1 MRPGSIG
8 ADARV
13 FGPGPG
19 VGGRIQEFT
28 WDGEL
33 VWDFKFYNAKQLP
46 HHDMTRLPNGNVL
59 LIVWDR
65 KTAEEAIAAGRRPE
79 MTGDRHLL
87 PDSLVEIKPT
97 GKTTGEV
104 VWEWH
109 LWDHLVQDFD
119 KSKANFGNVAEHP
132 ELVNINYG
140 EDELPSVIAA
150 KEAKDKPKA
159 DGRTGG
165 EQAAPHRSGLHALQR
180 RGLQSGS
187 RSNRRERLELQR
199 VLDHRSQHDDRPGGR
214 PHRRPQGQRRRSSLP
229 LGQPARLS
237 RRDEGGPEALLPA
250 QRALDSQ
257 GSSRRGTSA
266 AVQ

>member
-1 MRPGSIG
+1 MLRHCPRSCSIT
-8 ADARV
+8 ATCCVPARSAETRSV

-119 KSKANFGNVAEHP
+119 KTKANYGNVAEHP

-150 KEAKDKPKA
+150 K
-159 DGRTGG
+159 DGQGQAQGGRQANAGG
-165 EQAAPHRSGLHALQR
+165 EP
-180 RGLQSGS
+180 
-187 RSNRRERLELQR
+187 
-199 VLDHRSQHDDRPGGR
+199 GR
-214 PHRRPQGQRRRSSLP
+214 PASIRITPTSTAWPTTPSSTRSP
-229 LGQPARLS
+229 
-237 RRDEGGPEALLPA
+237 
-250 QRALDSQ
+250 
-257 GSSRRGTSA
+257 
-266 AVQ
+266 

>member
-1 MRPGSIG
+1 MRSSTARIRRLAVCFSSTAAFLLAIGTLVAAASPNDDAKPLPAKDAAPKKEEPKADAPKLGLSINDPRALQGYTLMSPFVSPNTYLVDMQGRVVRTWRTDCSPALSAFLLDNGHLLRPGSIG
-8 ADARV
+8 DASA

-28 WDGEL
+28 WEGDL
-33 VWDFKFYNAKQLP
+33 VWDFKFYNARQLP

-79 MTGDRHLL
+79 MTGDKHLL

-97 GKTTGEV
+97 GKTTGQV

-119 KSKANFGNVAEHP
+119 KTKANYGNVAEHP

-140 EDELPSVIAA
+140 ED
-150 KEAKDKPKA
+150 DFF
-159 DGRTGG
+159 
-165 EQAAPHRSGLHALQR
+165 
-180 RGLQSGS
+180 
-187 RSNRRERLELQR
+187 
-199 VLDHRSQHDDRPGGR
+199 
-214 PHRRPQGQRRRSSLP
+214 
-229 LGQPARLS
+229 
-237 RRDEGGPEALLPA
+237 
-250 QRALDSQ
+250 
-257 GSSRRGTSA
+257 
-266 AVQ
+266 

>member
-1 MRPGSIG
+1 
-8 ADARV
+8 
-13 FGPGPG
+13 
-19 VGGRIQEFT
+19 
-28 WDGEL
+28 
-33 VWDFKFYNAKQLP
+33 
-46 HHDMTRLPNGNVL
+46 MTRLPNGNVL

-79 MTGDRHLL
+79 MTGDQHFM

-119 KSKANFGNVAEHP
+119 KTKANFGNVAEHP

-150 KEAKDKPKA
+150 KAAKDKPKA
-159 DGRTGG
+159 DGNPGG
-165 EQAAPHRSGLHALQR
+165 EQAASHRSGLHALQR
-180 RGLQSGS
+180 RGLQSGP
-187 RSNRRERLELQR
+187 RSNRRERLDIQR
-199 VLDHRSQHDDRPGGR
+199 VLDHRSRHDDRPGRR
-214 PHRRPQGQRRRSSLP
+214 PHRRPQGQWRRSSLP
-229 LGQPARLS
+229 LGQPAGLS
-237 RRDEGGPEALLPA
+237 RRNEGRPETLQPA
-250 QRALDSQ
+250 QRTLDSE
-257 GSSRRGTSA
+257 GPSRRGTSA